1 MVGQLKTHAQEVSE
15 VLRTV
20 VTHDESLK
28 RLNLSGVSEPAAL
41 PGNNRTTQACCSS
54 VSLDMCRAEKRLL
67 PLVGYYRIRTISCTM
82 CLM

>member
-41 PGNNRTTQACCSS
+41 PGNNNRTTQVCCSC
-54 VSLDMCRAEKRLL
+54 VNFDMCRAEKRLL
-67 PLVGYYRIRTISCTM
+67 PLVGY
-82 CLM
+82 